1 MRKQESRSW
10 ILVASLFVTLAI
22 VWGVGYDI
30 IGVFFHPLH
39 NQYGWDRTHLSLLA
53 TSLSISYGIS
63 LPLVGWMLDRVD
75 ARVVIGFGAA
85 TVGVALATASRADS
99 LTMLLA
105 SYFLLGIGTAAASL
119 MPASLVIANWF
130 GERRGTALGLA
141 TAGVPVGEWTMT
153 LVASYS
159 IVLSGW
165 RTAYLILALP
175 LFLIVIPLVWFTV
188 RTRPRSE
195 TASKTI
201 NEATSALSGLE
212 VGEALRTRAFW
223 MVSLQWFFYTA
234 GTAVMIVHGV
244 PYLEGLGYSQTMAA
258 KVWGFALGSTV
269 IGRPL
274 MGVVADRIGCRT
286 ALFFNCIGAGLSAL
300 LLIGASHIVLFV
312 LFFLFFGL
320 LLAGPVITIP
330 MLQAETLGLKR
341 FGALSGLTNLG
352 FSLGL
357 GLGPVV
363 AGRIFDLTGSYSI
376 AFVTGAVSM
385 GLAGIATLLCTK
397 PAPSL
402 AQATVAAAPASVAS
416 ATPHP
421 NPGK

>member
-1 MRKQESRSW
+1 MTKEQSRSW
-10 ILVASLFVTLAI
+10 MLVASLFVALAI

-39 NQYGWDRTHLSLLA
+39 KQYGWDRTHLSLLA
-53 TSLSISYGIS
+53 ASLSIAYGIS
-63 LPLVGWMLDRVD
+63 LPLVGWMLDHVD

-85 TVGVALATASRADS
+85 TVGLAMAVASRADS

-105 SYFLLGIGTAAASL
+105 SYFLLGIGTAAASI
-119 MPASLVIANWF
+119 MPASFVIANWF
-130 GERRGTALGLA
+130 GDRRGTALGLA

-175 LFLIVIPLVWFTV
+175 LFLIVVPLVWFTV
-188 RTRPRSE
+188 RTRPHSE

-201 NEATSALSGLE
+201 HEPTNALSGLE
-212 VGEALRTRAFW
+212 VREALRTRAFW

-274 MGVVADRIGCRT
+274 MGVVADRVGCRN
-286 ALFFNCIGAGLSAL
+286 ALFFNCIGTALSAL
-300 LLIGASHIVLFV
+300 LLLGASHIILFV
-312 LFFLFFGL
+312 MFFIFFGL
-320 LLAGPVITIP
+320 LLAGPVITLP

-363 AGRIFDLTGSYSI
+363 AGRLFDLTGSYSI
-376 AFVTGAVSM
+376 AFVTGAVST
-385 GLAGIATLLCTK
+385 GCAGIATLLCTK
-397 PAPSL
+397 PVPSL
-402 AQATVAAAPASVAS
+402 AESPVTAALAAASQA
-416 ATPHP
+416 

>member
-1 MRKQESRSW
+1 MGQEEARKW
-10 ILVASLFVTLAI
+10 LLVASLFVTLAI

-53 TSLSISYGIS
+53 TSLSISYGLS
-63 LPLVGWMLDRVD
+63 LPLVGWMLDRVE
-75 ARVVIGFGAA
+75 ARVVIGTGAA
-85 TVGVALATASRADS
+85 AIGLALATASRADS

-105 SYFLLGIGTAAASL
+105 SYFLLGIGTAAASI
-119 MPASLVIANWF
+119 MPAAVVIANWF
-130 GERRGTALGLA
+130 GERRGTALGVA
-141 TAGVPVGEWTMT
+141 TAGVPVGEWAMT

-165 RTAYLILALP
+165 RTAYVILALP
-175 LFLIVIPLVWFTV
+175 LFLIVVPLVWFMV
-188 RTRPRSE
+188 RTRPDSGGDAKTVAE
-195 TASKTI
+195 T
-201 NEATSALSGLE
+201 TSALSGLE
-212 VGEALRTRAFW
+212 VGEAIRTRAFW
-223 MVSLQWFFYTA
+223 MVMLQWFFYTA

-274 MGVVADRIGCRT
+274 MGIIADRIGCRL
-286 ALFFNCIGAGLSAL
+286 ALFLNCIGTGVATL
-300 LLIGASHIVLFV
+300 LLIGASHIVVFV
-312 LFFLFFGL
+312 LFFVLFGL

-330 MLQAETLGLKR
+330 MLQAEMLGLKR

-357 GLGPVV
+357 GLGPVFG
-363 AGRIFDLTGSYSI
+363 GRIFDLTGSYSI
-376 AFVTGAVSM
+376 AFAASAVSM
-385 GLAGIATLLCTK
+385 GGAAIATLLCAK
-397 PAPSL
+397 PIAPPGEVTVI
-402 AQATVAAAPASVAS
+402 AAVAAAAGPQPDA
-416 ATPHP
+416 
-421 NPGK
+421 GK